1 MKVRILNAYIAKV
14 LRAAETEN
22 VVSLAFH
29 RAINLTNGP
38 EKLFA
43 PGVLRRVLFP
53 RRPPAAAPRGTASGQ
68 GRRIRPPIAGSL
80 MLLRPFST

>member
-1 MKVRILNAYIAKV
+1 MKVRILNAYMAKL
-14 LRAAETEN
+14 LRAAETEET
-22 VVSLAFH
+22 VSLAFH

-53 RRPPAAAPRGTASGQ
+53 RRPPAPAPVQSPATT
-68 GRRIRPPIAGSL
+68 AGSV
-80 MLLRPFST
+80 R